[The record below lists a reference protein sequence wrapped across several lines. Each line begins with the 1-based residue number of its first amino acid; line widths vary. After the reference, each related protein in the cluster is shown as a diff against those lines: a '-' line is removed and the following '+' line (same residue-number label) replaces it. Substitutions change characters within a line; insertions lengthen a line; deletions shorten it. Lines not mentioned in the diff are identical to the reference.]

1 MASSSLQSFTVLT
14 DEDGVPGSIF
24 ETEPEEYTVE
34 QLKRWLKCRGLKLSG
49 KRDELV
55 KRVRDCVNSGNHH
68 TLDSSIDNGKWLA
81 SKILKERS
89 DVQGKCSVSSVPFI
103 PSSGWRVFP
112 SHNIP
117 SLFNYGHVHYY
128 ALESIQIIDDT
139 QDIEDGLGHMTD
151 KPLKNGRKYVDSGFV
166 HDLMDTIDGDHYFVR
181 AHVWPS
187 MRTELPH
194 NVVVVISL
202 NSGAVLH
209 ASCEPCRA
217 SSLGRCS
224 HVVAVLFSV
233 LNYVQNHG
241 PVLTQPCTSQECSW
255 NKGKKRNKNP
265 TRVSDA
271 KYPSKRAKQSSLS
284 VIEFDPRPAK
294 YREVKTHHINNF
306 LSNIRL
312 LSQAE
317 GGEIS
322 MWETQLNFTYSDYNL
337 DCERSRVLFEKVTAL
352 HNNLKPE
359 ALLEIQ
365 GTQEQSKS
373 EKWYSERWCRLTA
386 SKCLSAF
393 KIGKLVSE
401 SQPNAAVE
409 ARKFIFTNIWGLGS
423 QDFQTYWM
431 HYGLECEPKAI
442 MKYESVT
449 DEKVYP
455 SGLWV
460 DPKFPFLG
468 CSPDGLVDK
477 DTVVE
482 IKALKIFKQYSVQ
495 TVTSST
501 SPVAKSVLSRQCF
514 KVEDGRCV
522 LKRSH
527 AYYYQCQ
534 QILLVTGRKYCDFI
548 PHAASGLDSVERIP
562 RDEPLIEKIV
572 SYLKTLWTRVIAPEV
587 FEMRVPRDLNPFVLT
602 EPVESL
608 DYFKSPLAVPVDT
621 MEPEEPTTYM
631 SSALPVDEMEPED
644 PATCTSSALLDDCLE
659 SFSSPITSA

>member
-1 MASSSLQSFTVLT
+1 
-14 DEDGVPGSIF
+14 
-24 ETEPEEYTVE
+24 
-34 QLKRWLKCRGLKLSG
+34 LSG
-49 KRDELV
+49 KRDDLV

-68 TLDSSIDNGKWLA
+68 TLDPSIDNGKWLA

-89 DVQGKCSVSSVPFI
+89 DVQGKCSVSAVPFI

-112 SHNIP
+112 SRNIP

-128 ALESIQIIDDT
+128 ALESIQNIDDT

-151 KPLKNGRKYVDSGFV
+151 KPLKNGRKYVNSGFV
-166 HDLMDTIDGDHYFVR
+166 HDLMDMIDGDRYFVR

-233 LNYVQNHG
+233 LDYVQNHG

-265 TRVSDA
+265 KRVSDA
-271 KYPSKRAKQSSLS
+271 KYPSKRAKQSTLS

-294 YREVKTHHINNF
+294 YREVKAKHINNF
-306 LSNIRL
+306 LSNIQL
-312 LSQAE
+312 LTSQAE
-317 GGEIS
+317 GGEIC
-322 MWETQLNFTYSDYNL
+322 MWETQLNFTYNDYSL
-337 DCERSRVLFEKVTAL
+337 DCERSRVLFEKVSAL

-359 ALLEIQ
+359 ALLEMQ

-373 EKWYSERWCRLTA
+373 EKWFSERWCRLTA

-393 KIGKLVSE
+393 QIGKLVSE
-401 SQPNAAVE
+401 SQPNAAIE

-431 HYGLECEPKAI
+431 RYGLECEPKTI

-468 CSPDGLVDK
+468 CSPDGLVGK
-477 DTVVE
+477 DAVVE

-501 SPVAKSVLSRQCF
+501 SPVAKSIVSRQCF
-514 KVEDGRCV
+514 KIENGKCV

-548 PHAASGLDSVERIP
+548 LYAASGPDSVERIP
-562 RDEPLIEKIV
+562 RDEPLIEKIL
-572 SYLKTLWTRVIAPEV
+572 SYLTTLWTLVIAPEV
-587 FEMRVPRDLNPFVLT
+587 FEMHVPRDLNPFILT
-602 EPVESL
+602 ETVESL
-608 DYFKSPLAVPVDT
+608 DDFKPPLAVPVDT
-621 MEPEEPTTYM
+621 MEPEEPTTHT
-631 SSALPVDEMEPED
+631 SSALPVDEIEPKD
-644 PATCTSSALLDDCLE
+644 PTTCTSSALLDDSLE
-659 SFSSPITSA
+659 SFSAPTPLHCLVR